1 MNARCLK
8 SSMRKQNEHQDECM
22 KALETEGFFFEPTDF
37 STYWTSGQ
45 NLSFSDNDGPRAAA
59 IGVMSSR

>member
-22 KALETEGFFFEPTDF
+22 KALETEGLAVVE
-37 STYWTSGQ
+37 
-45 NLSFSDNDGPRAAA
+45 NRLMAC
-59 IGVMSSR
+59 

>member
-8 SSMRKQNEHQDECM
+8 SSRRKQNEHQDECL

-45 NLSFSDNDGPRAAA
+45 NLSFGDNDGPRGAAKR
-59 IGVMSSR
+59 VTSS